1 MGNFLYGHA
10 RNMWL
15 NGAIGWTN
23 TTYSAKYKIVML
35 NGGSINVGQ
44 ANPGIGLTYASVGNS
59 NSGFPYVYGMVPAAH
74 IYTSTGTGFG
84 GTANPTFGS
93 GIAITSQMYNL
104 RMSQGGSTGIG
115 VSGGTALADN
125 IYWNN
130 VSAPGAGVSMAAF
143 LMYYD
148 GTIEGTVNPL
158 IAYFDTAVNL
168 PIVPNGGDITIQW
181 DTTLASA
188 SPGGNGIF
196 RI

>member
-1 MGNFLYGHA
+1 
-10 RNMWL
+10 
-15 NGAIGWTN
+15 
-23 TTYSAKYKIVML
+23 
-35 NGGSINVGQ
+35 
-44 ANPGIGLTYASVGNS
+44 
-59 NSGFPYVYGMVPAAH
+59 
-74 IYTSTGTGFG
+74 
-84 GTANPTFGS
+84 
-93 GIAITSQMYNL
+93 
-104 RMSQGGSTGIG
+104 MSQGGSTGIG

-143 LMYYD
+143 VMYYD
-148 GTIEGTVNPL
+148 GTIEGIVNPL

>member
-23 TTYSAKYKIVML
+23 TTYSAKYKIMML
-35 NGGSINVGQ
+35 NGGSINAGQ
-44 ANPGIGLTYASVGNS
+44 GAPSIGATYASVGNS
-59 NSGFPYVYGMVPAAH
+59 NSGFPYTIGMVPVPH

-104 RMSQGGSTGIG
+104 RMSTGGATGIG

-125 IYWNN
+125 IFWNN

-143 LMYYD
+143 VMYYD
-148 GTIEGTVNPL
+148 GTIEGVASPL

-168 PIVPNGGDITIQW
+168 PIVPNGGVITIQW
-181 DTTLASA
+181 DTALASA
-188 SPGGNGIF
+188 NGNGIF